1 VFTRHAVLCMT
12 FHQNPAVP
20 LGQPDFFIVN
30 PKTLGYIDEA
40 GRRFLS
46 LERKWLG
53 RRVRFMPETISKDE
67 RTWGML
73 AHLSAFAG
81 FIVPFGNVIG
91 PLFVWLIKK
100 DDYPFVN
107 DQGKESLNFQIT
119 MTIFITV
126 AIIFVFVLIGIPFLV
141 ALMLLDFVL
150 VVVATIKANEGRQYR
165 YPVNIRFI
173 K

>member
-1 VFTRHAVLCMT
+1 
-12 FHQNPAVP
+12 
-20 LGQPDFFIVN
+20 
-30 PKTLGYIDEA
+30 
-40 GRRFLS
+40 
-46 LERKWLG
+46 
-53 RRVRFMPETISKDE
+53 MPETISKDE